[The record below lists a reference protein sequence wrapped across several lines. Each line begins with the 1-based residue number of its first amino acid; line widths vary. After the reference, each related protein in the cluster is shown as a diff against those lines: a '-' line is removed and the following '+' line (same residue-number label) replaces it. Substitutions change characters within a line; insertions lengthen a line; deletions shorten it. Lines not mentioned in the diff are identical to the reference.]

1 MVPCRMSGFNENHSM
16 ENPNPLGKRVRANFA
31 GLKRQMPMGTRIVLL
46 NDDDVDHLSVVAH
59 SSDIAPTNPPY
70 HIDMEASFIV
80 PRVFAAGGATSFKLE
95 DITQEEESE
104 FIRQFDIRSMIA
116 APVMSHGKPVG
127 IVMVGR
133 SDGESAFSQT
143 DFADV
148 GRVAQKL
155 GHILL
160 QTPKRQIS
168 NKDLLALSPEH
179 FRTLN
184 EKVVNPVVVMDTNLE
199 VYEVNK
205 AAAEL
210 FGLEAKEIEGSNFSS
225 YFAENESCMQSLRD
239 IEQDG
244 SAAFEITLHSNDGND
259 LYVGVQASLI
269 KLGGVPMVKVFLRDL
284 TKKKTAQDNLVRLNK
299 HVIYILESTSDAYI
313 ALDASWHVTYFN
325 KQAENLF
332 QTSRED
338 VFGNV
343 LWEVLPEITGT
354 FYQHFRQSL
363 RDAVNLTFETYYP
376 PSDRWIEVQTFHH
389 IDGLSVYLR
398 DVTERCRANNLLRE
412 RELHLRTL
420 LDHMLD
426 GVMTI
431 DSCGV
436 IQMFNSAMQKMT
448 GYQPEEMI
456 GQNVRKL
463 ACDEKSDVCD
473 MTLWRFYDDEVLDGA
488 GKRREVEIVRRS
500 GEPFPA
506 ELAIGEMQVENDH
519 LFIVTVRDLTEKK
532 RAEAELNAHREKLEE
547 MVRERTTDLLVVR
560 DQAEKANQAK
570 SVFLANISHELRTPL
585 NAIIGYSEL
594 LCDELEMNEP
604 QVIQDD
610 LEKIRAAGSHLLGL
624 INNVL
629 DLSKIEAGKLDM
641 HLEDIDLKRLL
652 DEIVITVDSLMKK
665 NHNSFVMNCADDVQG
680 MVADNLWVRQSLLN
694 LLGNAAKFTEQGKVT
709 LNVLRISQSG
719 QECIEFVVSDTG
731 IGMTEQQM
739 ENLFQ
744 AFQQADHCIT
754 ATYGGTGLGLTIS
767 QRLCRVMGGDITVTS
782 EPGKG
787 SVFIMRLPVKVAPL
801 TDL

>member
-1 MVPCRMSGFNENHSM
+1 MSGIAENYQTRD
-16 ENPNPLGKRVRANFA
+16 PNPLGKRVRANFA
-31 GLKRQMPMGTRIVLL
+31 GLKRQMPTGTRIVLL
-46 NDDDVDHLSVVAH
+46 HDEDVEHLSVVAH
-59 SSDIAPTNPPY
+59 SSEIAPTNPPF
-70 HIDMEASFIV
+70 HIDMEASSIF
-80 PRVFAAGGATSFKLE
+80 PRVFAAEGATAFKLE

-104 FIRQFDIRSMIA
+104 FIRQFDIHSMIA

-127 IVMVGR
+127 IVLVGR
-133 SDGESAFSQT
+133 PDGETDFSQA
-143 DFADV
+143 DIADV

-160 QTPKRQIS
+160 QTPREQKIS

-179 FRTLN
+179 FRSLN
-184 EKVVNPVVVMDTNLE
+184 QKVTNPVVVMDTNLD

-210 FGLEAKEIEGSNFSS
+210 FGLEAGEIEGSNFSN
-225 YFAENESCMQSLRD
+225 YFAENKSCMQSLRE

-244 SAAFEITLHSNDGND
+244 ATAFEITLHSGDGKD
-259 LYVGVQASLI
+259 IYVSVQASLI
-269 KLGGVPMVKVFLRDL
+269 KLGGVPMIKVFMRDL

-325 KQAENLF
+325 KQSENLF

-354 FYQHFRQSL
+354 FYQHFRRSL
-363 RDAVNLTFETYYP
+363 RDGVNLDFETYYP
-376 PSDRWIEVQTFHH
+376 PSDSWIEVQTFHH

-398 DVTERCRANNLLRE
+398 DVTERCRANNMLRE

-431 DSCGV
+431 DHYGV

-448 GYQPEEMI
+448 GYQADEII

-463 ACDEKSDVCD
+463 ACDENADVCD
-473 MTLWRFYDDEVLDGA
+473 MTLWRFYDDEIVDGA
-488 GKRREVEIVRRS
+488 GKRREVKIVRRN

-506 ELAIGEMQVENDH
+506 ELAIGEMQVEDEH
-519 LFIVTVRDLTEKK
+519 LFIVTVSDLTEKK
-532 RAEAELNAHREKLEE
+532 RAEVELNTHREKLEE
-547 MVRERTTDLLVVR
+547 MVRERTADLLVVR

-594 LCDELEMNEP
+594 ICDELETNGP
-604 QVIQDD
+604 QAIQDD
-610 LEKIRAAGSHLLGL
+610 LEKIRAAGGHLLGL
-624 INNVL
+624 INDVL

-641 HLEDIDLKRLL
+641 HLEEIDLKRLL
-652 DEIVITVDSLMKK
+652 DETVITIDSLMKK
-665 NHNSFVMNCADDVQG
+665 NHNRFVMTCAEDVQS

-694 LLGNAAKFTEQGKVT
+694 LLANAAKFTEQGEVT
-709 LNVLRISQSG
+709 LNVSRMTISG
-719 QECIEFVVSDTG
+719 QEYIEFAVSDTG
-731 IGMTEQQM
+731 IGMTEQQL
-739 ENLFQ
+739 ESLFQ

-754 ATYGGTGLGLTIS
+754 ANYGGTGLGLAIS
-767 QRLCRVMGGDITVTS
+767 QRLCQIMGGDITASS

-787 SVFIMRLPVKVAPL
+787 SVFVMRVPVTVVL
-801 TDL
+801 DTDD